1 VRDGDATAADP
12 RRSRYYVEAL
22 GRGLAVLDCFIAD
35 PGPHALVELSRRV
48 GLGMPTTLRLIRT
61 LEVAGYVRQDPS
73 TKRYRLSW
81 KMLQLQ
87 DVTSS
92 ILDYADL
99 ARPHLQDLAEALG
112 EATGM
117 AVLDGTEVRH
127 AIRVSSKRLVAA
139 NIPTGAVFPAHATAM
154 GKVLLADLDATLV
167 RELAERHPLV
177 RFTPTTVT
185 SVDELLTQLREVAT
199 QGYAVSDAE
208 WEVGLRSVAAPV
220 RKRDGRV
227 VAAVCA
233 LSVHA
238 SMTVRAMEHQFL
250 PAVIRTAWT
259 ISRELGFVEVRS
271 QKSEVRSQPVVGA
284 NAVKSG
290 TPTEGLSPTPS
301 DF

>member
-1 VRDGDATAADP
+1 VVAESLGDA

-61 LEVAGYVRQDPS
+61 LEEAGYVRQDLI

-81 KMLQLQ
+81 KMLQLH

-99 ARPHLQDLAEALG
+99 ARPHLQSLAEALG

-117 AVLDGTEVRH
+117 AVLDGMEVRH
-127 AIRVSSKRLVAA
+127 AIRVSSKRLIAP
-139 NIPTGAVFPAHATAM
+139 NIPPGATFPAHATAM
-154 GKVLLADLDATLV
+154 GKVLLAELGTDLV
-167 RELAERHPLV
+167 RELAARHPFV

-185 SVDELLTQLREVAT
+185 SIDEFLAELREVAR

-208 WEVGLRSVAAPV
+208 WELGLRSVAAPIRV
-220 RKRDGRV
+220 RDGRV
-227 VAAVCA
+227 AAAVCA
-233 LSVHA
+233 LSVQ
-238 SMTVRAMEHQFL
+238 SGLSVRTMERQFL
-250 PAVIRTAWT
+250 PAVIQTAAA
-259 ISRELGFVEVRS
+259 ISRELGF
-271 QKSEVRSQPVVGA
+271 SEIS
-284 NAVKSG
+284 
-290 TPTEGLSPTPS
+290 
-301 DF
+301 